1 MGHLKIFEKLS
12 KCVVQK
18 MELKFLSFSIGDGG
32 GGASSVINSRLKE
45 TRAQMSDSVTY
56 SPMTFV
62 PTICDQAKSSFRPA

>member
-1 MGHLKIFEKLS
+1 MMGHLKIFEKLS

-18 MELKFLSFSIGDGG
+18 MELKFLSFSIGD